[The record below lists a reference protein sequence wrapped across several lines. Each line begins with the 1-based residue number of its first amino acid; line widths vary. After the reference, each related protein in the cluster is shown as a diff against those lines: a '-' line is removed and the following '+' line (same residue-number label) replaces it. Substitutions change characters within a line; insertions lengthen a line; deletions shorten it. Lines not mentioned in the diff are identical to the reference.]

1 MSQRGLAAALFA
13 MHVLAHEL
21 GVAISSHG
29 FAVLARVDL
38 DQLGVLVACLFF
50 SHSEWSL
57 EASGGE
63 DGHVHV
69 GDVVAAHRRIA
80 RLERVIYM
88 SLAVAFGGALVELWW
103 SSSSGRG
110 VSASPASLLYTTTI
124 SDKWILLASLYFCSR
139 ACVGRRILAGG
150 SATPQ
155 GTDWPPLAGRG
166 WPGGGLR
173 PAWWGLATGGG
184 VSGARPDGGW

>member
-1 MSQRGLAAALFA
+1 METIVFVSTRAAALFA

-38 DQLGVLVACLFF
+38 DQLGVLAACLFF

-88 SLAVAFGGALVELWW
+88 SLAVAFGGAVVELFERA
-103 SSSSGRG
+103 RG
-110 VSASPASLLYTTTI
+110 LSV
-124 SDKWILLASLYFCSR
+124 
-139 ACVGRRILAGG
+139 AGIIIIY
-150 SATPQ
+150 
-155 GTDWPPLAGRG
+155 DDDL
-166 WPGGGLR
+166 
-173 PAWWGLATGGG
+173 
-184 VSGARPDGGW
+184 